1 VAERIKV
8 LVVDDEPAVA
18 ETTAALL
25 ADDFEVSQA
34 LNADA
39 ALAVL
44 EATAVDV
51 VCTDFNMPG
60 TTGLQLL
67 QQAVAKWP
75 HLGCVLVTGY
85 REYAGRADRANTLG
99 YMLVVKPYEPR
110 ALIELVQR
118 AGESARLKRKL
129 TALSATLDPLSTAGK
144 GR

>member
-1 VAERIKV
+1 MAERIRV

-25 ADDFEVSQA
+25 SDDFEVSQA
-34 LNADA
+34 PNADG

-44 EATAVDV
+44 EATAIDV

-60 TTGLQLL
+60 ITGLQLL
-67 QQAVAKWP
+67 QQAIAKWP

-85 REYAGRADRANTLG
+85 KEYAGRADRANAFG
-99 YMLVVKPYEPR
+99 YMLVVKPYEPK
-110 ALIELVQR
+110 AWIDLVKR
-118 AGESARLKRKL
+118 TGESARLKRKL
-129 TALSATLDPLSTAGK
+129 TAISATLDPLSAAGK